1 MRCRLEIGYQAPH
14 GKFQALARSN
24 AVTVPANSQADTLD
38 THWGDIAADCEKIYA
53 MSGGYSP
60 EHSSTDLQELF
71 EEKLRRPIGPPAQR
85 SSAVDGEFAPEK
97 SSDFQIE
104 VDAEMIVYGATQPG
118 AYVTLQGEPVKV
130 GPDGTFRVRVD
141 LPNKRQV
148 LPIIASN
155 PNGVERQTVVIA
167 VERNT
172 KTMEA
177 VGRDIADV

>member
-1 MRCRLEIGYQAPH
+1 
-14 GKFQALARSN
+14 
-24 AVTVPANSQADTLD
+24 
-38 THWGDIAADCEKIYA
+38 
-53 MSGGYSP
+53 
-60 EHSSTDLQELF
+60 
-71 EEKLRRPIGPPAQR
+71 
-85 SSAVDGEFAPEK
+85 
-97 SSDFQIE
+97 
-104 VDAEMIVYGATQPG
+104 MIVYGATQPG

-155 PNGVERQTVVIA
+155 ANGVERQTVVIA

-177 VGRDIADV
+177 VGRDVADA